1 MEENPVW
8 KLLEEKKITKV
19 MIQMLFHKNK
29 MYIWDILK
37 TSKETVTE
45 GKRRENSIPNPT
57 SVIMP

>member
-29 MYIWDILK
+29 MYIWDIL
-37 TSKETVTE
+37 
-45 GKRRENSIPNPT
+45 
-57 SVIMP
+57 